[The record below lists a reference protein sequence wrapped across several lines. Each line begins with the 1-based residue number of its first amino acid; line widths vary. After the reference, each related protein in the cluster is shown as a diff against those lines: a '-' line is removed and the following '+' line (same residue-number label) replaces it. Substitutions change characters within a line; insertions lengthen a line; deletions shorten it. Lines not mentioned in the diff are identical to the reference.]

1 MPGRTKRSY
10 LLLPVCLTLSDN
22 ISLSLSSFFA
32 LLFAL
37 SLHLSLPFSMP
48 PPPPSLLSLHILT
61 VSLHFSSCLSV
72 CLSYLYLHTRFTQS
86 FFAGLSA
93 LCCLPLSPSLFVYC
107 SFCRSTKTLLFPPA
121 VTISGHFGS
130 ARKSLGPA
138 PLGLISICLQQR

>member
-22 ISLSLSSFFA
+22 ISLSP
-32 LLFAL
+32 L
-37 SLHLSLPFSMP
+37 SLHFSSPSLCTCLCKFLC
-48 PPPPSLLSLHILT
+48 PSLLSLHILT

-72 CLSYLYLHTRFTQS
+72 CLSYLYLHTCFTQS

-107 SFCRSTKTLLFPPA
+107 SFCCSTKTLLFPPA

>member
-1 MPGRTKRSY
+1 MAGRTKRSY
-10 LLLPVCLTLSDN
+10 LLLPVCLTVSDN
-22 ISLSLSSFFA
+22 ISLSP
-32 LLFAL
+32 L
-37 SLHLSLPFSMP
+37 SLHFSLSSLCTCLCPFLC
-48 PPPPSLLSLHILT
+48 PPSLLSLHFLT

-107 SFCRSTKTLLFPPA
+107 SFCCSTKTLLFPPA